1 VVKKSRAKKV
11 SSESVSV
18 VKMLRIVSLPCE
30 LQTEEDVKYF
40 LENTLDLGKM
50 MNMSIVKLKTGN
62 TYYRTCFVEWKEKNV
77 GKVGKMY
84 MDSLMK
90 DGLFL
95 DTLYTEQNG
104 EIISQEGNF
113 HFENG
118 KPMSHLKITY
128 SEAQKESV
136 VQVDDSKVSLLKKM
150 MTEPVLDVSDTWSSI
165 YLPSVIGKHKEEA
178 FMKEVFLHENIGQVS
193 RVDYVAK
200 KTNEKE
206 LTTAYVHF
214 EKWYDTPLTQKIRS
228 TIEKEGQYKYFVNP
242 HSYLLFRINHTPIKT
257 VTDPS
262 LNIHQMSAKAE
273 YFEKESTYLKDLV
286 VNMQK
291 ELYFL
296 RSKYEDV
303 CGMRLPWI
311 HAQERRL
318 TAEEAQRWKEKADVV
333 HCSDESVEYF
343 LPSESEEASDI
354 DDAGLNAV

>member
-1 VVKKSRAKKV
+1 
-11 SSESVSV
+11 
-18 VKMLRIVSLPCE
+18 MLRIVSLPCE
-30 LQTEEDVKYF
+30 LQTEKDVKYF

-50 MNMSIVKLKTGN
+50 MNVSMMKLKTGN
-62 TYYRTCFVEWKEKNV
+62 TYYRTATAEWKENNV

-95 DTLYTEQNG
+95 DTLYTEHNG
-104 EIISQEGNF
+104 EIVSQRGNF

-128 SEAQKESV
+128 SEYKKESV
-136 VQVDDSKVSLLKKM
+136 VESVGVSKVSLLKKM

-165 YLPSVIGKHKEEA
+165 YLPSVVGKHKEEA

-193 RVDYVAK
+193 RVDYVTK

-214 EKWYDTPLTQKIRS
+214 EKWYDNDHCRMIRS
-228 TIEKEGQYKYFVNP
+228 RIEKEGQYKYFVNAN
-242 HSYLLFRINHTPIKT
+242 SYLLFRINHTPIKT

-286 VNMQK
+286 TNMQK

-311 HAQERRL
+311 HAEERRL
-318 TAEEAQRWKEKADVV
+318 TAEESQRWKEKAEVV

-343 LPSESEEASDI
+343 LPSESEKGRDI
-354 DDAGLNAV
+354 DDMGMNAV

>member
-1 VVKKSRAKKV
+1 MGNV
-11 SSESVSV
+11 S
-18 VKMLRIVSLPCE
+18 
-30 LQTEEDVKYF
+30 
-40 LENTLDLGKM
+40 M
-50 MNMSIVKLKTGN
+50 MKLKTGN
-62 TYYRTCFVEWKEKNV
+62 TYYRTATAEWTDKNA

-104 EIISQEGNF
+104 EIISQRGNF

-128 SEAQKESV
+128 SEAKKESVESCVSV
-136 VQVDDSKVSLLKKM
+136 VQVGDSKVSLLKKM
-150 MTEPVLDVSDTWSSI
+150 MTERVLDVSDSWSSI

-214 EKWYDTPLTQKIRS
+214 EKWYDTPLTQKMRC
-228 TIEKEGQYKYFVNP
+228 TIEKEGQYKYFVNAT
-242 HSYLLFRINHTPIKT
+242 SYLLFRINHTPIKT

-286 VNMQK
+286 TNMQK

-311 HAQERRL
+311 HAKERRL
-318 TAEEAQRWKEKADVV
+318 TEEESQRWKEKADVV

-343 LPSESEEASDI
+343 LPSESEKARDI
-354 DDAGLNAV
+354 DDTGLNAV

>member
-1 VVKKSRAKKV
+1 
-11 SSESVSV
+11 
-18 VKMLRIVSLPCE
+18 MLRIVSLPCE
-30 LQTEEDVKYF
+30 LQTQEDVAYF

-50 MNMSIVKLKTGN
+50 MNVCMMKLKTGN
-62 TYYRTCFVEWKEKNV
+62 TYYRTATAEWKDKNV

-95 DTLYTEQNG
+95 DTLYTEENG
-104 EIISQEGNF
+104 SIVSQGGNF

-128 SEAQKESV
+128 SEKSV
-136 VQVDDSKVSLLKKM
+136 GDSKVSLLKKM
-150 MTEPVLDVSDTWSSI
+150 MTERVLDVSDTWSSI

-193 RVDYVAK
+193 RVDYVTK

-206 LTTAYVHF
+206 VTTAYVHF
-214 EKWYDTPLTQKIRS
+214 EKWYDTPVTRSIRS
-228 TIEKEGQYKYFVNP
+228 TIEKEGQYKYFVNV

-286 VNMQK
+286 TNMQK

-311 HAQERRL
+311 HAAERRL
-318 TAEEAQRWKEKADVV
+318 TAEEAKRWKENAEVV

-343 LPSESEEASDI
+343 LPSESEPEKARDI
-354 DDAGLNAV
+354 DDVGMNAV